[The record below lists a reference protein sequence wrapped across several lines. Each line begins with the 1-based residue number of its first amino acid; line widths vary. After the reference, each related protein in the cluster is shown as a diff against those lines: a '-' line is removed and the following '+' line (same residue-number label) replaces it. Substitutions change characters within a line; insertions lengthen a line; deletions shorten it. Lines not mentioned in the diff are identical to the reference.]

1 MNQRMAENGTARE
14 GFAAA
19 VQLKIGYS
27 KQQECLCEGSA

>member
-1 MNQRMAENGTARE
+1 MNQRMAQDGTAQE

-19 VQLKIGYS
+19 VQPKIGFS